1 MWSGSSILSKYV
13 TIRHNFITSIA
24 FYKGHNHL
32 FDTELIKKQIEEEKM
47 LVTILFFGSRLA
59 EAVEIL
65 ETSRKGRDRSYLVIH
80 YHPSLVT
87 VKYNLAKVR
96 PINLSHLPN
105 WTIVYLDAL
114 PPLHG
119 SPDEARSGGRE
130 LSLQSKQTGQ
140 DSLEANRE
148 RSSTPLLLPP
158 EVRIQSWGIHRTP
171 PVLQHSPQ
179 VR

>member
-1 MWSGSSILSKYV
+1 MWSGFSILSKYV
-13 TIRHNFITSIA
+13 TIRHDFITSIA

-105 WTIVYLDAL
+105 
-114 PPLHG
+114 
-119 SPDEARSGGRE
+119 
-130 LSLQSKQTGQ
+130 
-140 DSLEANRE
+140 
-148 RSSTPLLLPP
+148 
-158 EVRIQSWGIHRTP
+158 
-171 PVLQHSPQ
+171 
-179 VR
+179 